1 MGTAVIG
8 GMVAETFIGRFFVP
22 AIFYFVER
30 LSPADRARVTAP
42 APQHGAITEGHQDA

>member
-22 AIFYFVER
+22 AIFYVVEKF
-30 LSPADRARVTAP
+30 SGADQRRALPLTIAEAP
-42 APQHGAITEGHQDA
+42 SQGD

>member
-22 AIFYFVER
+22 AIFYAVEKISGAETR
-30 LSPADRARVTAP
+30 RGLPLAP
-42 APQHGAITEGHQDA
+42 AEAPSQGD

>member
-22 AIFYFVER
+22 AIFYVVER
-30 LSPADRARVTAP
+30 ISGATKRETQLAP
-42 APQHGAITEGHQDA
+42 AEAHGEAD